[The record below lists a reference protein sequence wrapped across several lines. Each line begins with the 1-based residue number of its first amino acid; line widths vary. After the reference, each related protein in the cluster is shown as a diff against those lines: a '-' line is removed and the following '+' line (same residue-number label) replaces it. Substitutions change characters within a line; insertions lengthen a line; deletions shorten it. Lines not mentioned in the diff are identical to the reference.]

1 MIGSVNNQKWKCSLL
16 RICSI
21 LLCFVLIIL
30 MLTACKK
37 EPTKSDSSSSSLK
50 VTESTETSSVENDV
64 DDSFSE
70 VESSEITSH
79 DKSTSSTK
87 DKNSESSDDDSFTK
101 NESSKITSSND
112 KDTSS
117 SSFSSKS
124 QDNSSANGTSSID
137 RANTVQNTVDR
148 AEMITR
154 LSELKVSDIGFGYY
168 GATLD
173 DFGIKTD
180 VADMIKSDYANVFT
194 YSGEY
199 ALKLIAENNSKVW
212 VNVYKYYKMICDDK
226 IGWEDSFDKMAKD
239 LKDTGCWDSVLGW
252 YLDEPLEHEAI
263 LTLSKY
269 AYEKYKKR
277 FFICYFAASMAP
289 EYSVLGS
296 YDKEGISERTTE
308 YITDIAYDLYWDVTT
323 HRDVYEYV
331 NRSMHKRLG
340 KNNPKIWYIPY
351 LAVWGKDLEETVE
364 NQQNTNLIQLA
375 HLELMYEFLKQEEN
389 PGGLMCYAYN
399 VDDTSF
405 EDQYGWKEANK
416 LSEGIFDTLFRR
428 SVEIGRE
435 ICTGKSGLD

>member
-1 MIGSVNNQKWKCSLL
+1 MISTKNNRKCKYLMF

-21 LLCFVLIIL
+21 LLCFVTIIF
-30 MLTACKK
+30 MLTACEKQPAK
-37 EPTKSDSSSSSLK
+37 SEPSDSTVGVTESDNTSSLESDASQTEDESSQITSGNAEDTSSSESENKGTTEKDEDKSNSSEKGDSSESSSS
-50 VTESTETSSVENDV
+50 
-64 DDSFSE
+64 
-70 VESSEITSH
+70 
-79 DKSTSSTK
+79 
-87 DKNSESSDDDSFTK
+87 
-101 NESSKITSSND
+101 

-117 SSFSSKS
+117 V
-124 QDNSSANGTSSID
+124 D
-137 RANTVQNTVDR
+137 RANTVQDTVDR
-148 AEMITR
+148 TDMITR

-173 DFGIKTD
+173 DFGLKTD
-180 VADMIKSDYANVFT
+180 VAEMIQSDYANVFI
-194 YSGEY
+194 YSGDY
-199 ALKLIAENNSKVW
+199 ALKLIAKNNSKVW
-212 VNVYKYYKMICDDK
+212 VNVHKYYKMICDDK
-226 IGWEDSFDKMAKD
+226 IGWKDAFDKMADD

-252 YLDEPLEHEAI
+252 YLDEPIDHEAI

-289 EYSVLGS
+289 EYQVLGS
-296 YDKEGISERTTE
+296 YDTVGISERTTK
-308 YITDIAYDLYWDVTT
+308 YITDIAYDLYWDVTSE
-323 HRDVYEYV
+323 REVYEYV

-351 LAVWGKDLEETVE
+351 IAVWGKDLEDTLE

-375 HLELMYEFLKQEEN
+375 HLELMYEFLKQEKN
-389 PGGLMCYAYN
+389 PGGIMCYAYN
-399 VDDTSF
+399 IDNTSF

-416 LSEGIFDTLFRR
+416 LSQGVFDTLFRR